1 MTTRRA
7 MMMGLGAAG
16 LLAGCSG
23 APARTATAGGVAGL
37 ETAILE
43 LGPDVDPAEAAR
55 AARMAYDVSAQLA
68 REYEIVDPPLIH
80 NTKVNLGLKPRG
92 LCYHW
97 ARDIQTRMTAARFA
111 SLQFTGLVANAENPF
126 LLEHSTAVVIPR
138 GGDWRQGVV
147 LDPWR
152 TGGILHWDQVQ
163 DDTRYNWK
171 ARADVPVRKR
181 GAGVTLA
188 RADG

>member
-1 MTTRRA
+1 MIA
-7 MMMGLGAAG
+7 GLGATG
-16 LLAGCSG
+16 LLAACST
-23 APARTATAGGVAGL
+23 PDARVGTQNSAEGL
-37 ETAILE
+37 AEAILA
-43 LGPDVDPAEAAR
+43 LGPDVDPAEATR
-55 AARMAYDVSAQLA
+55 AARLAYATSADLA

-80 NTKVNLGLKPRG
+80 NTKVNLGIKERG

-111 SLQFTGLVANAENPF
+111 TLQFTGLVANAENPF

-138 GGDWRQGVV
+138 GGDWRKGIV

-152 TGGILHWDQVQ
+152 TGGILHWDHVR
-163 DDTRYNWK
+163 DDTKYNWK

>member
-16 LLAGCSG
+16 LLAGCG
-23 APARTATAGGVAGL
+23 DAPARIGTQGGPDGL
-37 ETAILE
+37 EAAILA

-55 AARMAYDVSAQLA
+55 AARLAYTVSADLA
-68 REYEIVDPPLIH
+68 REYEIVDPPLVH
-80 NTKVNLGLKPRG
+80 NTKVNIGLKKRG

-111 SLQFTGLVANAENPF
+111 TLQFTGLVANAENPF

-138 GGDWRQGVV
+138 GGDWRGGII

-152 TGGILHWDQVQ
+152 TGGTLHWDEVR
-163 DDTRYNWK
+163 DDTKYNWK

-181 GAGVTLA
+181 GAGVTLT

>member
-16 LLAGCSG
+16 LLAGCGSTPERIGTQGG
-23 APARTATAGGVAGL
+23 AAEL
-37 ETAILE
+37 ETALMA

-55 AARMAYDVSAQLA
+55 AARMAYSITADLV
-68 REYEIVDPPLIH
+68 REYEIVDPPLVH
-80 NTKVNLGLKPRG
+80 NAKINVGLKERG

-97 ARDIQTRMTAARFA
+97 ARDIQTRMTHARYA
-111 SLQFTGLVANAENPF
+111 TLQFNRLVANADNPF
-126 LLEHSTAVVIPR
+126 RLEHSTAVVFAR
-138 GGDWRQGVV
+138 GGDWRDGIV

-152 TGGILHWDQVQ
+152 TGGRLHWDQVR
-163 DDTRYNWK
+163 DDTKYDWK
-171 ARADVPVRKR
+171 LRADVPVRKR
-181 GAGVTLA
+181 GAGVTIA